1 MFRSA
6 RAEIRRGSWG
16 GFPKQVCVNARG
28 DKAMMSTVFKR
39 DDKAMMSTVFKRD
52 DIIKTSL
59 EKEVCSLALST
70 RGSSLQKTYLLVEP
84 TLLRKLVAL
93 VSLQPA
99 HVFTPFR

>member
-39 DDKAMMSTVFKRD
+39 DD
-52 DIIKTSL
+52 IIKTSL
-59 EKEVCSLALST
+59 EKEVYSLALST